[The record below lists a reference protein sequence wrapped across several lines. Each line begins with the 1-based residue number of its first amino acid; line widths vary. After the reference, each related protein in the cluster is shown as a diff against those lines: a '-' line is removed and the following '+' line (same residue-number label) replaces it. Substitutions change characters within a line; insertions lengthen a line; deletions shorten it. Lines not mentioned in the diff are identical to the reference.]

1 MATACILEHSGN
13 SPHPVE
19 NLHEEAAGQEQQM
32 WVLMCLL
39 NAGVTD
45 TLMANYL
52 KMNVHFGIENASSF
66 LLQREGNMFS
76 LDFCSICIFMSVKA
90 RAPPLDPPDLQQ
102 HVLLQRHAS
111 ISL

>member
-39 NAGVTD
+39 NAGVTE
-45 TLMANYL
+45 TLMAKYL
-52 KMNVHFGIENASSF
+52 KTNVHFGIENASSF
-66 LLQREGNMFS
+66 LLQREAV
-76 LDFCSICIFMSVKA
+76 CS
-90 RAPPLDPPDLQQ
+90 
-102 HVLLQRHAS
+102 H
-111 ISL
+111 